1 MTSQCYL
8 KFQSFNVEGLVN
20 KIKDHD
26 FLDSIKQ
33 YDFITLVETWV
44 SGKISVDIEGYY
56 CFNKS
61 RKKAKKAKRY
71 SGGISVL
78 VKKSLRKG
86 VKLFSSKSNRFV
98 WWKLD
103 KHFFNLDEDIFV
115 CSVYIPPANSKY
127 FGQSEIDP
135 HDELESDFIHYG
147 KLEKIMLMGDFS
159 SRKGQLDDTP
169 EFNLGAVPFTTDSFV
184 EEPVFQD
191 VTILAFC
198 QKKLGG
204 GKRQ

>member
-8 KFQSFNVEGLVN
+8 QFQPFNVEGVVN

-26 FLDSIKQ
+26 FLDRIKQ
-33 YDFITLVETWV
+33 YDFITLGETWV
-44 SGKISVDIEGYY
+44 SGNISVDTEGHH

-86 VKLFSSKSNRFV
+86 VKFFSKSNRFV

-103 KHFFNLDEDIFV
+103 KHFFNPDIFV

-135 HDELESDFIHYG
+135 YNELESDLIHYG
-147 KLEKIMLMGDFS
+147 KLGKIMLI
-159 SRKGQLDDTP
+159 P
-169 EFNLGAVPFTTDSFV
+169 
-184 EEPVFQD
+184 
-191 VTILAFC
+191 I
-198 QKKLGG
+198 
-204 GKRQ
+204 